1 MTQIYRYFDTQKKG
15 VISVVHEIVES
26 DRFVRLNAEQL
37 AFFNTHRRASYDEIW
52 NAQEYVAPTPE
63 PYVPVEPTLE
73 ECKAEAL
80 KELSKLSLEILGSH
94 IGEYQLVNAMLS
106 LRADEYDK
114 IYDDDKSEDLI
125 DVYLT
130 VGKMCR
136 EKYYEAKSAV
146 EACETKEQVKGVKDE
161 YTDDYEKLRKK

>member
-1 MTQIYRYFDTQKKG
+1 MTQIYRYFDTEKKG

-37 AFFNTHRRASYDEIW
+37 AFFNTHRRASYNEIW
-52 NAQEYVAPTPE
+52 NAQEYIAPTPE

-80 KELSKLSLEILGSH
+80 KELSNLSLEILGSH
-94 IGEYQLVNAMLS
+94 ISEYQMMNALLS
-106 LRADEYDK
+106 LNADLYDK
-114 IYDDDKSEDLI
+114 IYDDDKSQDLI

-136 EKYYEAKSAV
+136 EKYYDAKEAILQ
-146 EACETKEQVKGVKDE
+146 CETKGQVKGVKDE
-161 YTDDYEKLRKK
+161 YTGNYEKLRKK